1 LAFVIIGE
9 AANRIPPEVQTAHP
23 DIPRIQM
30 KAMRNRLV
38 HTYFSIDPRIVWDTL
53 ARDLPPLKAKL
64 AA

>member
-1 LAFVIIGE
+1 
-9 AANRIPPEVQTAHP
+9 
-23 DIPRIQM
+23 M